1 MRSVVLCLFAALL
14 IVPALADEK
23 ADSGNAKAVSAY
35 VKLKDLVLKVP
46 TTWKTVPSASSM
58 RLATY
63 ETPAAEGD
71 EEGGE
76 LTIFNFAGGGGDVA
90 SNLSRWIGQFEGEK
104 RTSQVVKGKAGDNV
118 YYLVDIAGSYKKSVG
133 PPILQ
138 KTETKEGYRMLG
150 VILVLEGKGVYYL
163 KLAGPDA
170 TIKAAA
176 TDFRKSFGGDA
187 ATEEAFEL

>member
-14 IVPALADEK
+14 TVPALADEK
-23 ADSGNAKAVSAY
+23 PDSGSTKTED

-46 TTWKTVPSASSM
+46 TTWKTVPSASRM
-58 RLATY
+58 RLATF
-63 ETPAAEGD
+63 ETPAAKGES
-71 EEGGE
+71 EGGE
-76 LTIFNFAGGGGDVA
+76 LTIFSFAGGGGDVA
-90 SNLSRWIGQFEGEK
+90 SNLSRWIGQFEGDK
-104 RTSQVVKGKAGDNV
+104 RTSEVLKGKAGDNA
-118 YYLVDIAGSYKKSVG
+118 YYLADITGNYKKSVG

-163 KLAGPDA
+163 KLAGPDS

-176 TDFRKSFGGDA
+176 EDFRKSFGGDA
-187 ATEEAFEL
+187 ATEEEFEI